1 MEIKKSP
8 KADLEGKKGVFFEIG
23 LTLAL
28 AVLLFA
34 FEWKSSTEQ
43 VTPFQTPAEEQI
55 EDEIIPITQQMLKPP
70 PPPPPAPKLTDLIEI
85 VEDELSFDE
94 ELEIDDAEA
103 DVENKNNY
111 NFDYDGDSW
120 GEEESDGEADIF
132 QVVEDMPQFPGG
144 SVQKWI
150 AKNVK
155 YPMIAQENNI
165 QGKVFVQFVI
175 EKDGSVSDV
184 KVARSV
190 DPSLDKEAIRVV
202 KAMPKWKPGKQRGK
216 PVRVSYTVPI
226 NFQLQ

>member
-85 VEDELSFDE
+85 VEDELNIDD
-94 ELEIDDAEA
+94 ELEIEDVEA

-111 NFDYDGDSW
+111 NFDYDGADYGESEDS
-120 GEEESDGEADIF
+120 GEADIF

>member
-85 VEDELSFDE
+85 VEDELSIDE

-120 GEEESDGEADIF
+120 GEEESDGEGDIF

>member
-85 VEDELSFDE
+85 VEDELSIDE
-94 ELEIDDAEA
+94 ELEIEDVEA

-120 GEEESDGEADIF
+120 GEEESEGEADIF

-190 DPSLDKEAIRVV
+190 DTFLDKEAIRVV

>member
-70 PPPPPAPKLTDLIEI
+70 PPPPPAPKLTDLIKI
-85 VEDELSFDE
+85 VEDELSIDE